1 MNEELTRYYYDKI
14 LERNVY
20 GVVPNERDMEKMLKI
35 AKLYKELSS
44 EDSRKYVAVRL
55 EMLVEE
61 NVNEIGKVVFSRGM
75 TEKVYPIYDNMGVTF
90 RGVRINGRRPSEY
103 RIERSVKSKEM
114 DKYFEY
120 TERIAKV
127 ALEQV

>member
-44 EDSRKYVAVRL
+44 DDSRKYIAVRL
-55 EMLVEE
+55 EMIGEE
-61 NVNEIGKVVFSRGM
+61 NVE
-75 TEKVYPIYDNMGVTF
+75 
-90 RGVRINGRRPSEY
+90 
-103 RIERSVKSKEM
+103 
-114 DKYFEY
+114 
-120 TERIAKV
+120 
-127 ALEQV
+127 

>member
-44 EDSRKYVAVRL
+44 DDSRKYIAVRL
-55 EMLVEE
+55 EMLGEE
-61 NVNEIGKVVFSRGM
+61 D
-75 TEKVYPIYDNMGVTF
+75 EK
-90 RGVRINGRRPSEY
+90 
-103 RIERSVKSKEM
+103 
-114 DKYFEY
+114 
-120 TERIAKV
+120 
-127 ALEQV
+127 